1 MNNSEIFYRNVEA
14 ERARKD
20 WTIAEC
26 AEKFG
31 ITEKTYRNRRDNLS
45 KLSGDELVAI
55 ATTFDCSVDYLL
67 GLTDTVRV
75 K

>member
-1 MNNSEIFYRNVEA
+1 MDLNVFYENVEA
-14 ERARKD
+14 ERARKG

-26 AEKFG
+26 AEYLG
-31 ITEKTYRNRRDNLS
+31 IDEKTYRNRNYACTDIRVSALIDY
-45 KLSGDELVAI
+45 
-55 ATTFDCSVDYLL
+55 ATVFNCSTDYLL